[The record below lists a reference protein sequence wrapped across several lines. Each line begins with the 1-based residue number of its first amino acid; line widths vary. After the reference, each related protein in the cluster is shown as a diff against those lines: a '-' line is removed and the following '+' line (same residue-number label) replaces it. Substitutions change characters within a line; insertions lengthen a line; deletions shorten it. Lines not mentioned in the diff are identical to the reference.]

1 MRHCLVP
8 TQGNDPWS
16 MAYQASALPL
26 SYAGEISTALRPMQV
41 LKHTE
46 SSSPTMSL
54 RPAQYASIHSVF
66 SHTTRS
72 ASHPRG
78 RPHSQF
84 KVLPARVALH

>member
-1 MRHCLVP
+1 
-8 TQGNDPWS
+8 
-16 MAYQASALPL
+16 
-26 SYAGEISTALRPMQV
+26 MQV